1 MFFRYILLSSLHEYS
16 MALSSD
22 PTVPPQSYGFAVKI
36 SHQTCCRFR
45 ESQTKLLRLNTQEC
59 AVRLI
64 IYSSRQWRSEALA
77 SGALIGRVGSH
88 GLRAQAQGIRQ
99 QRCWRGAEVNRAG
112 HLCFLKHYST
122 ATPPSVH
129 THTHTHC
136 RGSDRGGLAL
146 LNAIY
151 NSNRSVCK
159 WFEQF
164 SLFIQIA
171 YIYIYISLQIC
182 SSVIIT
188 SFIRDTGSYLH
199 HHHLHHL
206 HFFI

>member
-129 THTHTHC
+129 THTLPRVRQRRARTAQCNLQQQQKCVQMIWTIQSVH
-136 RGSDRGGLAL
+136 SDR
-146 LNAIY
+146 
-151 NSNRSVCK
+151 V
-159 WFEQF
+159 
-164 SLFIQIA
+164 
-171 YIYIYISLQIC
+171 YIYISLQIC